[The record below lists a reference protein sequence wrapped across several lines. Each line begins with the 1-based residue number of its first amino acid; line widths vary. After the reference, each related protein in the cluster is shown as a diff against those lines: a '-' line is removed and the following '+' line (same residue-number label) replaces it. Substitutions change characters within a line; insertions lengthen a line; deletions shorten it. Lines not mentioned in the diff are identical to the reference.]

1 MIPQCKHILMRA
13 RTCEDVGII
22 YVRLIGISVGVMH
35 TTFYRELPLMLFILM
50 KLLDLKIS
58 GVYLYKDDCC

>member
-1 MIPQCKHILMRA
+1 MISA
-13 RTCEDVGII
+13 
-22 YVRLIGISVGVMH
+22 GVMH

>member
-22 YVRLIGISVGVMH
+22 YVRLIVISVGVRH
-35 TTFYRELPLMLFILM
+35 TTFYRELPIMLFILM

-58 GVYLYKDDCC
+58 GVYLYKDDYC

>member
-1 MIPQCKHILMRA
+1 MRA
-13 RTCEDVGII
+13 WTWEDVGII
-22 YVRLIGISVGVMH
+22 YVRLIGISAGVMH

-58 GVYLYKDDCC
+58 GVYLYKDDYC